1 MENVILSLTMT
12 FSAVQYTSHVASR
25 LAEILLGKRFYPLAC
40 SCDLPWQRQ
49 NAARNAQNRH
59 DRLIALDTD

>member
-40 SCDLPWQRQ
+40 SCDLP
-49 NAARNAQNRH
+49 
-59 DRLIALDTD
+59 